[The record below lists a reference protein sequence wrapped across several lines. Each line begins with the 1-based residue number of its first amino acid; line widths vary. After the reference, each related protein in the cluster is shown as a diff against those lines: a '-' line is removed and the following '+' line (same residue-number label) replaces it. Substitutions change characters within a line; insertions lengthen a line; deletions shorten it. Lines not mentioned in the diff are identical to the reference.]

1 MPALKQKIG
10 SRASEAAMKS
20 LWSDKEAKKSGQDL
34 LALRVYTSR
43 LLGQDTSLV
52 MHGGGNTSVK
62 AKVSDFF
69 GIEHQV
75 LYIKGSGWD
84 LATIE
89 PKGFAAVKMDALL
102 RMAAIKQLS
111 DADMVRQ
118 QRAAMLDPNAP
129 NPSVEAILHAI
140 IPYRF
145 VDHSHADALVA
156 ITNTPGG
163 RKYVETIYGK
173 RVLIVPYVMPG
184 FILARKVYEMTRG
197 LDWSMCEGIVLLNHG
212 LFTFANTAK
221 ESYEKHIRLV
231 TEAEG
236 FIKGITRKPSLN
248 ILARR
253 VFQQRTDLLGL
264 ARLRQ
269 SVSRI
274 QGKAVIALL
283 KKDDQSIAFS
293 QLKNIKALAVRGTLT
308 PDHVIRT
315 KPKPVIIGKDIEGDI
330 KVYAKAYQ
338 AYFDR
343 YNTGDLKCLDLAP
356 RWAVWPDHGVVAFG
370 QTMGEARII
379 SDIVDHTMEAVQ
391 RAEAMGGW
399 KVLKEKDLFDVEYWE
414 LEQAKLSK
422 NPKPL
427 SLQGKVAL
435 VTGAASG
442 IGKACVE
449 RLKACGANVIGLD
462 IKEGA
467 SIKCDVTKSSDI
479 KNAVETV
486 VRRFGGLDII
496 VSNAG
501 VFPPSMDIKD
511 MDQAVWEKSLQLNL
525 TSHQRLMSAAIPFL
539 THGIDPTIII
549 IASKNVP
556 APGPGAGAYSV
567 AKAGLTQL
575 GRVAALELG
584 GKGIRVNMVHPNQ
597 VFDTA
602 IWTREVLEKR
612 ARHYGLTVEQYKTN
626 NILHTE
632 ITSYD
637 VADLVCAMA
646 GPAFSKT
653 TGAQVPIDGGNER
666 VI

>member
-1 MPALKQKIG
+1 
-10 SRASEAAMKS
+10 MKS
-20 LWSDKEAKKSGQDL
+20 LWNDKEARSLSQDP

-43 LLGQDTSLV
+43 LLGRDQSLV

-62 AKVSDFF
+62 AEIRDFF
-69 GIEHQV
+69 GIQQQV
-75 LYIKGSGWD
+75 LYVKGSGWD

-89 PKGFAAVKMDALL
+89 LEGFAAVKMDALL

-111 DADMVRQ
+111 DADMVCQ

-129 NPSVEAILHAI
+129 NPSVEAILHSI
-140 IPYRF
+140 IPHIY
-145 VDHSHADALVA
+145 VDHSHADALVT
-156 ITNTPGG
+156 ITNTTDG
-163 RKYVETIYGK
+163 RKRIESIYGK

-184 FILARKVYEMTRG
+184 FILARKVYEMTRWI
-197 LDWSMCEGIVLLNHG
+197 DWSRFDGIVLLNHG

-221 ESYEKHIRLV
+221 ESYEKHIQLV
-231 TEAEG
+231 TKAEEYIRSV
-236 FIKGITRKPSLN
+236 IKKPSFN
-248 ILARR
+248 VIARSVIAR
-253 VFQQRTDLLGL
+253 SVSQQRSNLLDL

-269 SVSRI
+269 ITSRV
-274 QGKAVIALL
+274 QGKALVALL

-293 QLKNIKALAVRGTLT
+293 QLRNIKNLATRGTLT

-315 KPKPVIIGKDIEGDI
+315 KPKPVIISKNIEADINA
-330 KVYAKAYQ
+330 YAKAYKN
-338 AYFDR
+338 YFDR
-343 YNTGDLKCLDLAP
+343 HNDGKLKCLDLAP

-370 QTMGEARII
+370 QSLGEAQII
-379 SDIVDHTMEAVQ
+379 SDIVDHTMQAVQ
-391 RAEAMGGW
+391 KAEAMGGW
-399 KVLKEKDLFDVEYWE
+399 KVLNEKDLFEVEYWE
-414 LEQAKLSK
+414 LEQAKLAK

-427 SLQGKVAL
+427 GLQGKIAL

-449 RLKACGANVIGLD
+449 RLTAQGAHVVGLD
-462 IKEGA
+462 IKDGA
-467 SIKCDVTKSSDI
+467 TIKCDVTKGSDI
-479 KNAVETV
+479 KNAIEST

-501 VFPPSMDIKD
+501 IFPPSMDLES
-511 MDQAVWEKSLQLNL
+511 MDSAVWEKSLKVNL
-525 TSHQRLMSAAIPFL
+525 TSHQLLVKAATPYL
-539 THGIDPTIII
+539 SYGMDPTIII

-584 GKGIRVNMVHPNQ
+584 GKGIRVNMIHPNQ
-597 VFDTA
+597 VFDTGL
-602 IWTREVLEKR
+602 WTRDVLEKR
-612 ARHYGLTVEQYKTN
+612 ARHYGLSVEQYKTD

-637 VADLVCAMA
+637 VAALVCAMA
-646 GPAFSKT
+646 GPAFAKT
-653 TGAQVPIDGGNER
+653 TGAQIPIDGGNER